1 MVVTGN
7 DGKENAVDWQ
17 ERMNAA
23 LAYIE
28 EHLEEDVDWKHAAAE
43 ANCSTRHFLRMCEAI
58 AAMGPGEYVRRR
70 RLSRAALELSRGGVK
85 VIDLAL
91 RLGYETPD
99 AFGKAFKRELGL
111 TPSEARRPGAVLKT
125 WPRISFSVT
134 LKGDKPMDF
143 RIENKEAFTL
153 TGLPLT
159 TTTNG
164 KKAYAEIPAF
174 WKKCGENKVIER
186 LWRAMP
192 EGSPLGVMGASADDW
207 NPETGEFTYLI
218 AIEAPADRSRLPPGC
233 VDVKA
238 PAAAW
243 AIFTARGP
251 LPKAFQ
257 EMNDRIWN
265 EWFPESGYEEAEG
278 PHLEIYPEGD
288 SGAEDYRC
296 EQWIPVKKAKK

>member
-1 MVVTGN
+1 M
-7 DGKENAVDWQ
+7 DWQ

-23 LAYIE
+23 LDYIE
-28 EHLEEDVDWKHAAAE
+28 KQLEEVVDWQRAAAE
-43 ANCSTRHFLRMCEAI
+43 ANCSTRHFLRMFEAI
-58 AAMGPGEYVRRR
+58 AGMGPGEYVRRR
-70 RLSRAALELSRGGVK
+70 RLSRAALALARGGTK

-99 AFGKAFKRELGL
+99 AFGRAFKRELGL
-111 TPSEARRPGAVLKT
+111 TPSEARQPGAVLKT
-125 WPRISFSVT
+125 WPRLSFSVV

-143 RIENKEAFTL
+143 RIEHKEAFTL
-153 TGLPLT
+153 TGLPLAT
-159 TTTNG
+159 TTEG
-164 KKAYAEIPAF
+164 KKQYEEIPAF
-174 WKKCGENKVIER
+174 WKKCGENKSIER

-192 EGSPLGVMGASADDW
+192 TGSPLGVMGVSAGDW
-207 NPETGEFTYLI
+207 DPETGAFTYLI
-218 AIEAPADRSRLPPGC
+218 AIESPVDRSRLPEGC

-238 PAAAW
+238 PSAAW

-257 EMNDRIWN
+257 EMNDRIWS

-288 SGAEDYRC
+288 TRAADYRC
-296 EQWIPVKKAKK
+296 EQWIPVIKAKK